1 MVAQIREWKFKA
13 SIARNATYE
22 GCLGPNFCPVWV
34 KNGKK
39 ADYFQEYHFSQS

>member
-1 MVAQIREWKFKA
+1 MVVQIRKWKFKA

-22 GCLGPNFCPVWV
+22 GCLGPNFCQIWV
-34 KNGKK
+34 KSGKK